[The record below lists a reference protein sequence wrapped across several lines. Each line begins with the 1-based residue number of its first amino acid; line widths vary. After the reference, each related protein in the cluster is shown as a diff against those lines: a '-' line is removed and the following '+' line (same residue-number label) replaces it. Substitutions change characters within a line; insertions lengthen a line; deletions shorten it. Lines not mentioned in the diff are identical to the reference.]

1 MFNLTLKGS
10 KYPKPKKVD
19 IKKDLKS
26 LEVEL

>member
-10 KYPKPKKVD
+10 KYPKPKEVD
-19 IKKDLKS
+19 IKKDLKL